1 MRSRL
6 LFVALGNP
14 GAGYRGTRHN
24 VGFDWLDHV
33 AEELSLKKD
42 FKEKFEAEWLQFEHA
57 SHEVHFLKPQTYMNL
72 SGKSLGLWKK
82 KFQGDFEIRVILD
95 DIDLPLGRI
104 KLAATGRD
112 AGHRGMRSLIQVMG
126 TPDIPRMKIGVG
138 RPTSDSEAKD
148 HVLESFNP
156 DEKKVM
162 NQVYQV
168 AKEHFDILCESSLGE
183 AMNQIN
189 GWRAS
194 V

>member
-33 AEELSLKKD
+33 AEELCLKTK
-42 FKEKFEAEWLQFEHA
+42 FKEKFEAQWLEFEHA
-57 SHEVHFLKPQTYMNL
+57 SREVHFLKPQTYMNL

-82 KFQGDFEIRVILD
+82 KFQADFEIRVILD
-95 DIDLPLGRI
+95 DIDLGLGRI
-104 KLAATGRD
+104 KLSAAGRD

-126 TPDIPRMKIGVG
+126 TSEIPRMKIGVG
-138 RPTSDSEAKD
+138 RPNSDSEAKD

-162 NQVYQV
+162 NQVYKV
-168 AKEHFDILCESSLGE
+168 AKEHFDILCESSLSE

>member
-24 VGFDWLDHV
+24 VGFDWLDRV
-33 AEELSLKKD
+33 AEEYSLQKN
-42 FKEKFEAEWLQFEHA
+42 FKEKFEAHWLEFEHA
-57 SHEVHFLKPQTYMNL
+57 SREIHFLKPQTYMNL

-82 KFQGDFEIRVILD
+82 KFQADFEIRVILD
-95 DIDLPLGRI
+95 DIDLPLGRV
-104 KLAATGRD
+104 KLTATGRD

-162 NQVYQV
+162 NQVYQT
-168 AKEHFDILCESSLGE
+168 AKEHFNILCESSLSE